1 MATDIELN
9 TKINTAN
16 SAQTIGELNKALK
29 SLISS
34 QAQFTAGTE
43 DYKKLQKAINETEG
57 KIGDLKDGFT
67 TLRGS
72 GVERLTASF
81 GLLRE
86 GLGSGDLD
94 KAKMAFKGLGA
105 AMGAIPIFLVIEGFK
120 LLIDN
125 FQDVIKF
132 FGLGIKESDR
142 LAASLENQKKVNEGL
157 FAAQENQ
164 IKLLEAQG
172 ASTDKIT
179 EATKRLNDAKIKA
192 AKDDIELQKL
202 KIREIFLNDTINDT
216 ISKRVAL
223 GARQRG
229 DDKLAN
235 AIEQQIYNDKIKRSK
250 ELVDQIR
257 TDLITINNL
266 QTESKIKE
274 INAEK
279 KQNED
284 IKKSNKE
291 RVDDEKRKTDEL
303 FAELNK
309 NEDAK
314 VAAENAAKDRNVKQ
328 EEERKKNLEV
338 LKQERLRLD
347 QEEIAAFKAKE
358 DEKLAIAKA
367 SAQAEEALKNQ
378 RLGIANDLI
387 NGLGALGIKNRAFA
401 NTIFLTQKA
410 LAIAGVVVDSQKE
423 QAGYA
428 AAYAP
433 IPGGAAI
440 SAPLILGAK
449 IRAGVRIASILA
461 TTLSKYINGGGES
474 STSVG
479 SGSSGSGS
487 TAPPTPSSLAF
498 NNSTVNQVGGIGGN
512 QAAQVNKVIL
522 VSHDVTKAQKDDA
535 TIKAQTTFP

>member
-29 SLISS
+29 TLISS
-34 QAQFTAGTE
+34 QAQFTSGTE

-57 KIGDLKDGFT
+57 KIGDLKDGFV
-67 TLRGS
+67 TLSGS

-81 GLLRE
+81 SLLKE
-86 GLGSGDLD
+86 GLATGDTD
-94 KAKMAFKGLGA
+94 KAKIAFKGLGS
-105 AMGAIPIFLVIEGFK
+105 AMSAIPIFLVIEGFK
-120 LLIDN
+120 LLVDN
-125 FQDVIKF
+125 FQDIIKF
-132 FGLGIKESDR
+132 FGIGAKESDK
-142 LAASLENQKKVNEGL
+142 LAASLEKQKEINEGL
-157 FAAQENQ
+157 FAVQENQ
-164 IKLLEAQG
+164 IKILEAQE
-172 ASTDKIT
+172 ASTKKIT
-179 EATKRLNDAKIKA
+179 EATKKLNDAKIKA
-192 AKDDIELQKL
+192 AKDDVELQKL
-202 KIREIFLNDTINDT
+202 KIKEVLLNDSITESLQRYGAEVLRKQGNDKAADLIEAKIN
-216 ISKRVAL
+216 S
-223 GARQRG
+223 
-229 DDKLAN
+229 DKL
-235 AIEQQIYNDKIKRSK
+235 KRAA
-250 ELVDQIR
+250 ELGESIR
-257 TDLITINNL
+257 KDLITIDNL
-266 QTESKIKE
+266 KTESRVKE
-274 INAEK
+274 IQGNK

-284 IKKSNKE
+284 LKKSNKE
-291 RVDDEKRKTDEL
+291 KLDDEKKKTDDL
-303 FAELNK
+303 FEQLSK
-309 NEDAK
+309 NEDAR
-314 VAAENAAKDRNVKQ
+314 VATENASKERDRKEQ
-328 EEERKKNLEV
+328 EERNKNLDS
-338 LKQERLRLD
+338 LKQERLKLD
-347 QEEIAAFKAKE
+347 QEEVAAFKAKE

-367 SAQAEEALKNQ
+367 SAQAEVALKDQ

-474 STSVG
+474 STSAG
-479 SGSSGSGS
+479 SSSSGSGS
-487 TAPPTPSSLAF
+487 TAPPIPSSLAF
-498 NNSTVNQVGGIGGN
+498 NNSTVNKIGGIGGN
-512 QAAQVNKVIL
+512 QAAQVNKVVL

>member
-29 SLISS
+29 TLISS
-34 QAQFTAGTE
+34 QAQFTSGTE

-57 KIGDLKDGFT
+57 KIGDLKDGFV

-81 GLLRE
+81 SLLKE
-86 GLGSGDLD
+86 GLTTGDTD
-94 KAKMAFKGLGA
+94 KAKIAFKGLGSA
-105 AMGAIPIFLVIEGFK
+105 ISAIPILLVIEGFK
-120 LLIDN
+120 LLVDN
-125 FQDVIKF
+125 FQDIIKF
-132 FGLGIKESDR
+132 FGIGAKESDK
-142 LAASLENQKKVNEGL
+142 LAASLEKQKEINEGL
-157 FAAQENQ
+157 FAVQENQ
-164 IKLLEAQG
+164 IKILEAQE
-172 ASTDKIT
+172 ASTKKIT
-179 EATKRLNDAKIKA
+179 EATKKLNDAKIKA
-192 AKDDIELQKL
+192 AKDDVELQKL
-202 KIREIFLNDTINDT
+202 KIKEVLLNDSITESLQRYGAEVLRKQGNDKAADLIEAKIN
-216 ISKRVAL
+216 S
-223 GARQRG
+223 
-229 DDKLAN
+229 DKL
-235 AIEQQIYNDKIKRSK
+235 KRAA
-250 ELVDQIR
+250 ELGESIR
-257 TDLITINNL
+257 KDLITIDNL
-266 QTESKIKE
+266 KTESRVKE
-274 INAEK
+274 IQGNK

-284 IKKSNKE
+284 LKKSNKE
-291 RVDDEKRKTDEL
+291 KLDDEKKKTDDL
-303 FAELNK
+303 FEQLSK
-309 NEDAK
+309 NEDAR
-314 VAAENAAKDRNVKQ
+314 VATENASKERDRKEQ
-328 EEERKKNLEV
+328 EERNKNLDS
-338 LKQERLRLD
+338 LKQERLKLD
-347 QEEIAAFKAKE
+347 QEEVAAFKAKE

-367 SAQAEEALKNQ
+367 SAQAEVALKDQ

-474 STSVG
+474 STSAG
-479 SGSSGSGS
+479 SSSSGSGS

-498 NNSTVNQVGGIGGN
+498 NNSTVNKIGGIGGN
-512 QAAQVNKVIL
+512 QAAQVNKVVL